1 MRCDAGAATL
11 LYGMPDGACGVSTR
25 LTALVSDVATAGLS
39 EDPAHRRPH
48 AGIVL
53 DHKNAGC

>member
-1 MRCDAGAATL
+1 MRRDAGAAAL
-11 LYGMPDGACGVSTR
+11 LHGLPDGACGVSTWF
-25 LTALVSDVATAGLS
+25 TASVSDVATAGLS